1 MVKRTPDSNVRSE
14 IEPVIEGLG
23 YSLVEA
29 KSTRRKGT
37 LQVSVV
43 IYQPDGVGIEDCST
57 VHRTILPRLEMME
70 EGTEVS
76 LQVASPGVDRTIKDP
91 REFAVFVGKGIRVLV
106 DDADTWTAGVI
117 ESADERQV
125 VITTAGQRLSLP
137 IERVRK
143 ARLDY
148 SQEVR

>member
-1 MVKRTPDSNVRSE
+1 MVKRSPDSELRSE

-29 KSTRRKGT
+29 RSTRRKET
-37 LQVSVV
+37 FQVSVV
-43 IYQPDGVGIEDCST
+43 IYKPDGVGIEDCST
-57 VHRTILPRLEMME
+57 VHRTIMPRLEMME
-70 EGTEVS
+70 EDVEVS

-91 REFAVFVGKGIRVLV
+91 REFTIFVGKGVRLLL

-117 ESADERQV
+117 ESADDRQV
-125 VITTAGQRLSLP
+125 VIVAAGERLSLP

-148 SQEVR
+148 SQEVK